1 MIPARINTNFL
12 KSERFTPWKR
22 LQLWAGQ
29 KVFAH
34 PTTILK
40 MFAARLLVP
49 LIGPVGW
56 GITGAI
62 ALSVMVTGCLLGGE
76 YLKHCGYI
84 ALGIVSGGF
93 L

>member
-12 KSERFTPWKR
+12 KSPRFTPGKR
-22 LQLWAGQ
+22 LQLWASQ

-40 MFAARLLVP
+40 LFVARSLVALL
-49 LIGPVGW
+49 GPVGW
-56 GITGAI
+56 GVTGAI
-62 ALSVMVTGCLLGGE
+62 ALSVMATGCLLGGE

-84 ALGIVSGGF
+84 ALGIVTGGW